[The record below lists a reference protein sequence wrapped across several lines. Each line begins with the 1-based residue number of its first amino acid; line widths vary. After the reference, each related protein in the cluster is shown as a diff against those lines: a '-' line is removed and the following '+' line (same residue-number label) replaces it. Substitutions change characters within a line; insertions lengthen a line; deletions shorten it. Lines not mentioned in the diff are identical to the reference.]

1 MEQVSKIP
9 TVVFWAG
16 MLSFFFF
23 QGLHLQEENQQGQRQ
38 YWSLHGHLEDSY
50 THLLKFLQR
59 RWQLQRN
66 ASELKAEH

>member
-1 MEQVSKIP
+1 MRTKNLQLQS
-9 TVVFWAG
+9 
-16 MLSFFFF
+16 

-38 YWSLHGHLEDSY
+38 CWSLHGHPEDSY
-50 THLLKFLQR
+50 TYLLKFLQR